1 MKTYVAVTDR
11 RWFEFLAVQPNL
23 EEVNFWQPG
32 GNQQFKALQPGELFL
47 FKLHYPDNYIVGG
60 GYFAHSTI
68 VPISLAWEAFEL
80 ANGSS
85 DFFDFR
91 QRVAT
96 YRHLDPSS
104 IEDFKIGCILL
115 EQPFF
120 LAENLWIKTPSDWN
134 PNIVQGK
141 TYDLE
146 VEPGLSLWY
155 QLQIATPSPFVISE
169 PHPRY
174 GDPVLVKP
182 RLGQGSFRM
191 MVTDAYNRKCA
202 ITKERTLPALDAAHI
217 IPYKK
222 SGLHVVNNG
231 LLLRRDLHAL
241 FDQGYITITPSMQVE
256 VSRKIREEYENG
268 RDYYTHHGQSINL
281 PASLT
286 MYPSVE
292 YLEWHN
298 TNVYKG

>member
-11 RWFEFLAVQPNL
+11 RWFEFLRAQPDL

-32 GNQQFKALQPGELFL
+32 GNQQFRVLQPGELFL
-47 FKLHYPDNYIVGG
+47 FKLHYPNNYIVGG

-85 DFFDFR
+85 DFLDFR
-91 QRVAT
+91 QRVAA
-96 YRHLDPSS
+96 YKHLDPSTV
-104 IEDFKIGCILL
+104 EDFKIGCILL

-120 LAENLWIKTPSDWN
+120 LPENLWIKTPSDWN

-155 QLQIATPSPFVISE
+155 QLQIATPSPFVVNE
-169 PHPRY
+169 LHPRY
-174 GDPVLVKP
+174 GEPVLVKP

-217 IPYKK
+217 IPYNK

-231 LLLRRDLHAL
+231 ILLRRDLHAL
-241 FDQGYITITPSMQVE
+241 FDQGYITVTPDKQVE

-268 RDYYTHHGQSINL
+268 RDYYSHHGQSINL
-281 PASLT
+281 PGNLT

-298 TNVYKG
+298 INVYKG